1 MAYQAYER
9 LRLPVWPGN
18 DLGIPEPA
26 AEEVRKKGRSEGLK
40 DWKEKF
46 FFFKVEDVM
55 NLSLLLINS
64 KDQKLFSAGAVLLF
78 SFLRNRDR
86 SPWSLS
92 DGLLPISP

>member
-26 AEEVRKKGRSEGLK
+26 AEEVRKKGRREERK
-40 DWKEKF
+40 IEEEKKF

-78 SFLRNRDR
+78 F
-86 SPWSLS
+86 SP
-92 DGLLPISP
+92 